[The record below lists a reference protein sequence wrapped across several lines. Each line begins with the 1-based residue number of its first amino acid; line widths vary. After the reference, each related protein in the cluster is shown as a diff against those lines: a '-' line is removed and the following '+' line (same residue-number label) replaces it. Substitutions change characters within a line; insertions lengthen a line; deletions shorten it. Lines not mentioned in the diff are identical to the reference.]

1 MPKSSPQFY
10 FAFFSSRDH
19 ISTPRVERP
28 RLVPA
33 GWLSGSDP
41 RLALQL
47 PSSARI
53 TGNTEVL
60 SRNVRIADDTET
72 ISLWLNAHVLST
84 ADSAFNRLLSDLNSC
99 CDR

>member
-1 MPKSSPQFY
+1 MSYVLPGAPDT
-10 FAFFSSRDH
+10 ALR
-19 ISTPRVERP
+19 
-28 RLVPA
+28 
-33 GWLSGSDP
+33 LSGSDP

-84 ADSAFNRLLSDLNSC
+84 ADSAFNRLLSDLN
-99 CDR
+99 RLL

>member
-19 ISTPRVERP
+19 MSTPRVERP

-53 TGNTEVL
+53 TGNPESAGIKFMSATDSPLVTKTDSL
-60 SRNVRIADDTET
+60 SGR
-72 ISLWLNAHVLST
+72 
-84 ADSAFNRLLSDLNSC
+84 
-99 CDR
+99 

>member
-53 TGNTEVL
+53 TGNPEVSG
-60 SRNVRIADDTET
+60 SRVEM
-72 ISLWLNAHVLST
+72 
-84 ADSAFNRLLSDLNSC
+84 SC
-99 CDR
+99 CRQFGVETHRML

>member
-1 MPKSSPQFY
+1 MPKSSPHFY

-53 TGNTEVL
+53 TGKPEV
-60 SRNVRIADDTET
+60 S
-72 ISLWLNAHVLST
+72 S
-84 ADSAFNRLLSDLNSC
+84 
-99 CDR
+99 